1 MSCAFSLPRSSLVFP
16 PPILCIGLLA
26 DEALG
31 CLIPPCFRLW
41 AWPLCRL
48 SLCSLSIPMPMLLYL
63 HVPYTGSA
71 GSLSRAVR
79 KNMSL
84 TSVARRQVSLT
95 GPIMR
100 EEVDNPD
107 SRARLR
113 LRLRAFLS
121 LPEPLTLTECAMS
134 GACACSVSC
143 TDFAG
148 LPRHVS
154 PPRTDGTGTVGMRD
168 TGVIEGSRGRA

>member
-107 SRARLR
+107 SRARLC